1 MDQKT
6 DIDVAA
12 AASTSIPA
20 AAETGK
26 SPTSSSSGMTRTLS
40 IGQHRKI
47 KVKFSGEEDVLGMS
61 PTGVA
66 AEELMNKAAGKQ
78 ARGAAWQ
85 RKILLDLQD
94 ETAFSSTEL
103 QVLLHHFSEH
113 QTSDDHVDKE
123 TFFKSLGAAFCTSDT
138 RLLQAMY
145 AAMDDSSRGWIS
157 FSQFACALSTLYRGD
172 KDDILSFWFRMYDR
186 DRDGFLDKEDFERL
200 LQDVNRTTYK
210 EIKVYVDE
218 EVFPEEGGGCN
229 DPRLLLLSFQEFR
242 TIMDEYDVIPIFV
255 NPHKFAQHKQ
265 APALRALSPAEREVL
280 LLLGSDVAASQG
292 QLLIQENDKCDHFFF
307 LMEGEVQLQRGG
319 INLGTLPEGSFV
331 GEAALFS
338 DIKQDDGE
346 QSNTFTTAVAV
357 TSEDARLLR
366 LFIGDFHPLVY
377 HQHPGAT
384 AIVQRLGRIMLER
397 FQQTEDRL
405 QAILA
410 GQARQSEAGM
420 RLSSRDWAAFRK
432 RLTRQWAL
440 KYHKIGRTGKLEVVP
455 TKLMGTKEDLS
466 VAYSPGVAEPCLS
479 IQQNEKFA
487 YEYTAKG
494 HLVGV
499 ITNGTAVLGL
509 GNIGALAA
517 KPVMEG
523 KAVLFKKFADLDAFD
538 LEVNCDDPVK
548 LVDLLVALEPTFG
561 GVNLE
566 DIKAPECFYVER
578 EAQRRMSIPVF
589 HDDQHGTAIIAG
601 AGLINAL
608 EIIGKDISSIRVVV
622 CGCGAA
628 GFTCAKYF
636 VSLGVQQQNLIAVD
650 VKGVVYTGREDLSE
664 PDNYLSEVAVDTPL
678 RTLKE
683 AVAGA
688 DVFLGLSAGNL
699 LTPEMLLSMARD
711 PLVFACANPIPEI
724 DPEIAAA
731 TRPDVIMATGR
742 SDFPNQINNVC
753 AFPYIFRGALDCR
766 ARAVNEEMKRAATYA
781 IAALAKRPVMKRR
794 SPSAG
799 DLIQLAT
806 AAAAATAAA
815 GAAPQQQQQQQ
826 SEQQAGAAANGS
838 TTSSTLSTDVSAA
851 AAESS
856 GIASSTASSGT
867 SQQNPPP
874 DTPAAAGGRSGSPPK
889 GHHRH
894 TGSGKQHHTRRKS
907 YGEGCFY
914 TAAEGEGG
922 NAPVVFGKHYIIPK
936 PFDERLLPEVAGAVV
951 EAAIATGVA
960 RLADIDIVQYKR
972 TLADLAL
979 RTSM

>member
-1 MDQKT
+1 MELNKDLEITAQP
-6 DIDVAA
+6 
-12 AASTSIPA
+12 SSSMSA
-20 AAETGK
+20 AAELVK
-26 SPTSSSSGMTRTLS
+26 SPTSSMTRTLS
-40 IGQHRKI
+40 IGQNRKI
-47 KVKFSGEEDVLGMS
+47 KVTFSGEEDVLGTS

-66 AEELMNKAAGKQ
+66 AEELLSKAAGKQ

-113 QTSDDHVDKE
+113 QASDNHVDKD

-138 RLLQAMY
+138 QLLQAMY
-145 AAMDDSSRGWIS
+145 AAMDDSNRGWIS

-172 KDDILSFWFRMYDR
+172 KDDILTFWFRMYDR

-218 EVFPEEGGGCN
+218 EVFPEDGDGCD
-229 DPRLLLLSFQEFR
+229 DPQLLLSFEEFR

-265 APALRALSPAEREVL
+265 APALRALCPAEREVL
-280 LLLGSDVAASQG
+280 LLLGSDITASQG

-319 INLGTLPEGSFV
+319 VNLGTLLEGSFV
-331 GEAALFS
+331 GEAALFN

-357 TSEDARLLR
+357 TSGHARLLR

-479 IQQNEKFA
+479 IQQNERFA

-509 GNIGALAA
+509 GNIGALAG

-548 LVDLLVALEPTFG
+548 FVDMLVALEPTFG

-566 DIKAPECFYVER
+566 DIKAPECFYVET
-578 EAQRRMSIPVF
+578 EAQRRMNIPVF

-608 EIIGKDISSIRVVV
+608 DIVGKDISSIRVVV

-650 VKGVVYTGREDLSE
+650 VKGVVYAGREDLGD
-664 PDNYLSEVAVDTPL
+664 PNNYLSQVAVDTPL

-683 AVAGA
+683 AVSGA

-766 ARAVNEEMKRAATYA
+766 ARAVNEAMKRAATYA

-794 SPSAG
+794 SPSAS
-799 DLIQLAT
+799 DLIHLAT
-806 AAAAATAAA
+806 AAAAGTA
-815 GAAPQQQQQQQ
+815 QQQT
-826 SEQQAGAAANGS
+826 GAAANGS
-838 TTSSTLSTDVSAA
+838 STSSTLSTDTSATPAGNRGAASSTGSCSTSQQPQAAAGTPGSGAA
-851 AAESS
+851 AA
-856 GIASSTASSGT
+856 
-867 SQQNPPP
+867 
-874 DTPAAAGGRSGSPPK
+874 AAGSGRSGSPSK
-889 GHHRH
+889 GLHRH
-894 TGSGKQHHTRRKS
+894 TGSGTRQHVRRKS

-914 TAAEGEGG
+914 TAAEGEDG
-922 NAPVVFGKHYIIPK
+922 NAPVVFGK
-936 PFDERLLPEVAGAVV
+936 
-951 EAAIATGVA
+951 
-960 RLADIDIVQYKR
+960 Q
-972 TLADLAL
+972 
-979 RTSM
+979 